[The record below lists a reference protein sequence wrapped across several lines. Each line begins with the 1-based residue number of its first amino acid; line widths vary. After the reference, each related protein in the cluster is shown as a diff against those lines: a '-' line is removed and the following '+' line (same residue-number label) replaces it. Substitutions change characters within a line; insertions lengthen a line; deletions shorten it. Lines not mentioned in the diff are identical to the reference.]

1 LEVCLNNKK
10 GPWIPEIVYSEDST
24 IPFIEIP
31 ENQDDPG
38 ILYIFLNRRTGEI
51 EPGSDGEEI
60 PVMEMDLRQF
70 VDLSRLK
77 SGLSEDEYNKV
88 RRVLGLEDLK
98 TATEKG
104 KKLTDKIRSNL
115 GSE

>member
-1 LEVCLNNKK
+1 MKNKK

-31 ENQDDPG
+31 EGQDDPN
-38 ILYIFLNRRTGEI
+38 ILYIFLNRRTGEV
-51 EPGSDGEEI
+51 EPGYDGEEV
-60 PVMEMDLRQF
+60 PVMEMELRQF
-70 VDLSRLK
+70 VDLSALK
-77 SGLSEDEYNKV
+77 SGLNEEEYNKV

-104 KKLTDKIRSNL
+104 KKLTDKIRGNL